1 MKIIDLLKDV
11 EKKASTYNFDGYY
24 ADTNWGLS
32 VYDSLENAKEDT
44 VYFIGLTD
52 MVESYYKQNPNSSWK
67 LKGIFQL
74 GHPFAICAAVKDPKY
89 EVVVTRA
96 DLQWSLFIFTRE
108 EFQKMIIGYNNV
120 DSFNDVDSFNG
131 FFDSEK
137 CDDKEYIKKISG
149 YPVLKNEELY
159 SHYPIIVIANKILQ
173 ECSDR
178 SNSEMIDC
186 LLNVLNVTNLD
197 SIIETNNPLQSW
209 YETIESVIESWSSPF
224 SQEDDIYHFTE
235 IDKKYFHRKYL
246 SCLSRFK
253 KSVINLLPLQDSK
266 EKIVYLEDMGEFIY
280 SYNEKKFIAQKG
292 DLYFPECENLYSE
305 ISDDYVELIDK
316 PQEFSKG
323 TLFRPNNPLDSYYI
337 YLLLQSPLCKDSL
350 TYWDRYQA
358 RNNLEYLSIV
368 KPENNNSSYYQNI
381 YEYEKQRYLQI
392 EKDFAE
398 KYSGK
403 VTNEEAR
410 LTIQEDLSEIFK
422 CYKNKCY
429 KAAIVLAG
437 SVLEAFL
444 IDWLSEIDHINYFD
458 ESKNKYKS
466 KRNPNK
472 ENPTLI
478 DYIEDIQFLYPN
490 WKFGT
495 EAKQIQKKR
504 NRIHAKLYINKKD
517 INQKCCLEIIRFL
530 ELVIK
535 SRWP

>member
-1 MKIIDLLKDV
+1 M
-11 EKKASTYNFDGYY
+11 
-24 ADTNWGLS
+24 
-32 VYDSLENAKEDT
+32 
-44 VYFIGLTD
+44 
-52 MVESYYKQNPNSSWK
+52 
-67 LKGIFQL
+67 
-74 GHPFAICAAVKDPKY
+74 
-89 EVVVTRA
+89 
-96 DLQWSLFIFTRE
+96 
-108 EFQKMIIGYNNV
+108 
-120 DSFNDVDSFNG
+120 
-131 FFDSEK
+131 
-137 CDDKEYIKKISG
+137 
-149 YPVLKNEELY
+149 
-159 SHYPIIVIANKILQ
+159 
-173 ECSDR
+173 
-178 SNSEMIDC
+178 
-186 LLNVLNVTNLD
+186 
-197 SIIETNNPLQSW
+197 
-209 YETIESVIESWSSPF
+209 
-224 SQEDDIYHFTE
+224 
-235 IDKKYFHRKYL
+235 
-246 SCLSRFK
+246 
-253 KSVINLLPLQDSK
+253 
-266 EKIVYLEDMGEFIY
+266 
-280 SYNEKKFIAQKG
+280 
-292 DLYFPECENLYSE
+292 
-305 ISDDYVELIDK
+305 
-316 PQEFSKG
+316 
-323 TLFRPNNPLDSYYI
+323 
-337 YLLLQSPLCKDSL
+337 QSPLCKDSL

-358 RNNLEYLSIV
+358 RDNLEYLSIV

-490 WKFGT
+490 WKYGT

-530 ELVIK
+530 EHVIK